1 MEADV
6 SGFNGKRA
14 KAATLTRKARLL
26 AVDAVWGG
34 LVSGGEFPS
43 IGESR
48 VRAICAATNNP
59 KI

>member
-43 IGESR
+43 IREIQGSSYLRSR
-48 VRAICAATNNP
+48 E
-59 KI
+59 